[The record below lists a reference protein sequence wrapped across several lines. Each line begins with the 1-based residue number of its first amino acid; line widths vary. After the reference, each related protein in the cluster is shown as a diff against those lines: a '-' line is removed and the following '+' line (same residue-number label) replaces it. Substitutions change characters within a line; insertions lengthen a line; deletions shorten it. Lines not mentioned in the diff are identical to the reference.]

1 MRKNDWTPSIAPG
14 GDEQTVYL
22 VAEDLGKLGRAWRE
36 ADHEATDWETVLQDL
51 MSGQYNNPIRVV
63 AFNTKSDG
71 RRTFPKTWLTNCVGA
86 AMARALPSSIQDFVE
101 RHEGHAW
108 RQFSL
113 RLV

>member
-51 MSGQYNNPIRVV
+51 MSGQLQQ
-63 AFNTKSDG
+63 SDP
-71 RRTFPKTWLTNCVGA
+71 RRRF
-86 AMARALPSSIQDFVE
+86 Q
-101 RHEGHAW
+101 H
-108 RQFSL
+108 
-113 RLV
+113 

>member
-51 MSGQYNNPIRVV
+51 MSGQ
-63 AFNTKSDG
+63 
-71 RRTFPKTWLTNCVGA
+71 
-86 AMARALPSSIQDFVE
+86 
-101 RHEGHAW
+101 
-108 RQFSL
+108 
-113 RLV
+113 